1 MTEKI
6 TGTQWFYLE
15 NKESMDELLELLDCE
30 EKTGLNDNDEK
41 KVKEIKNKLLNDN
54 EILFDVISKIVTA
67 EKKRFKKVKRGKML
81 SYTNTNKF
89 SGQLFEHW
97 ENDVQLKLHF
107 DLGKIGDGFGNAP
120 ALLINFMVW
129 SKDEEVLQKLNE
141 NLSKLYQKKEFE
153 ESVVYNKERHD
164 KAVDKYFQG
173 EAFDESEEYF
183 GDDNLLYAEFELKE
197 NMPYKD
203 IEKFVY
209 QFMEKYINNHWKR
222 IQEILNSEK

>member
-6 TGTQWFYLE
+6 TSTQWFYLE
-15 NKESMDELLELLDCE
+15 NKESMDSLLELLDSE
-30 EKTGLNDNDEK
+30 EKIGLDENDEK
-41 KVKEIKNKLLNDN
+41 KAKEIKNKLLNDN
-54 EILFDVISKIVTA
+54 EVLFDAISKIVTA
-67 EKKRFKKVKRGKML
+67 EKNRFKKVKRGKML

-97 ENDVQLKLHF
+97 ENDVQLKLQF
-107 DLGKIGDGFGNAP
+107 DFGEIGDGFGNAP

-129 SKDEEVLQKLNE
+129 SKDEEDLQKLNE
-141 NLSKLYQKKEFE
+141 NLSALYQMEDFE
-153 ESVVYNKERHD
+153 DSKVYNKERHN

-173 EAFDESEEYF
+173 ETFDEGEEYF

-197 NMPYKD
+197 DMSYKD
-203 IEKFVY
+203 IEEFVR
-209 QFMEKYINNHWKR
+209 QFMEQYINNRWKQ